1 MLDPLYQPGVE
12 KALDEI
18 ENDPER
24 RQLWN
29 STVRVLRMIC
39 ESPDSP
45 MARRHEIQ
53 SELREPVWRVPI
65 PAGQEDED
73 YSVIWSP
80 RGSDAVF
87 HYVGVWPPPS
97 SPPR

>member
-1 MLDPLYQPGVE
+1 LLEPLYQPGVE
-12 KALDEI
+12 KALDDI

-24 RQLWN
+24 RQHWN
-29 STVRVLRMIC
+29 STVRVLRLIC

-45 MARRHEIQ
+45 MARRHVIPA
-53 SELREPVWRVPI
+53 ELSAPVWRVPI
-65 PAGQEDED
+65 PAGHEDQN
-73 YSVIWSP
+73 YAVLWSP
-80 RGSDAVF
+80 SGTDAVI